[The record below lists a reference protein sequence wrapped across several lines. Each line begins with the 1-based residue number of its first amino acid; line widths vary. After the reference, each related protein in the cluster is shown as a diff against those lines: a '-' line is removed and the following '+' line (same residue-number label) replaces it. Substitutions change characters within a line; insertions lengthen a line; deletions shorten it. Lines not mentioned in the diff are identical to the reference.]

1 MYELCGPR
9 PIIEK
14 RLPSYEFRQGLLD
27 ASCKGDLRRVHALF
41 EILKEDNLA
50 ESSLYYRLLTET
62 ARNGQ
67 ADVLRYLFDT
77 LSDCL
82 RPLPWNTYNY
92 QFCLPFNY
100 HEDNLH
106 GNDHTSSGVVNVPL
120 DALEGTDPPAI
131 INVLFDYGL
140 TGNHDLGSNMSLLY
154 KAVEMKKHDV
164 VKLLLDHG
172 ADINRQKPELVLI
185 GAIKSDD
192 PDMVSLLVKHGALTE
207 ESKAFDYALTNRR
220 IRSVGRLLELGADIN
235 GTFAMRRSRN
245 GKLSKVRAGTPLH
258 RVIMARPKQPE
269 ATCSL
274 EEMIRFLLEKGA
286 NADIVNSTGK
296 TPLQLARHKKRKEVI
311 KIFKEFGVKK

>member
-1 MYELCGPR
+1 MIR
-9 PIIEK
+9 PWNAA
-14 RLPSYEFRQGLLD
+14 EFRQGLLD
-27 ASCKGDLRRVHALF
+27 ASCKGDIRRVHALF
-41 EILKEDNLA
+41 EILKEEDLA
-50 ESSLYYRLLTET
+50 ESSLYYCLLTET

-82 RPLPWNTYNY
+82 RPLPWKTYNY

-106 GNDHTSSGVVNVPL
+106 GDNHTSYSGLNVL
-120 DALEGTDPPAI
+120 LYALEGTDPPAI
-131 INVLFDYGL
+131 INALLDYGL
-140 TGNHDLGSNMSLLY
+140 TGNHDLNSDMSLLY

-185 GAIKSDD
+185 RAIRSDD
-192 PDMVSLLVKHGALTE
+192 PDMVSLLVKHGAFTE
-207 ESKAFDYALTNRR
+207 ESNAFEYALTNRR
-220 IRSVGRLLELGADIN
+220 IRSVTRLLELGADIN
-235 GTFAMRRSRN
+235 DTFAMRRNRTGN
-245 GKLSKVRAGTPLH
+245 LSKVRAGTPLH
-258 RVIMARPKQPE
+258 RVIMARPTQPE

-274 EEMIRFLLEKGA
+274 EEMVRFLLVKGA
-286 NADIVNSTGK
+286 NADIVNITGK
-296 TPLQLARHKKRKEVI
+296 TPLQVARQRKRKEVI

>member
-1 MYELCGPR
+1 M
-9 PIIEK
+9 
-14 RLPSYEFRQGLLD
+14 LD
-27 ASCKGDLRRVHALF
+27 ASCKGDIRRVHALF
-41 EILKEDNLA
+41 EILKEEDLA
-50 ESSLYYRLLTET
+50 ESSLYYCLLTET

-82 RPLPWNTYNY
+82 RPLPWKTYNY

-106 GNDHTSSGVVNVPL
+106 GDNHTSYSGLNVL
-120 DALEGTDPPAI
+120 LYALEGTDPPAI
-131 INVLFDYGL
+131 INALLDYGL
-140 TGNHDLGSNMSLLY
+140 TGNHDLNSDMSLLY

-185 GAIKSDD
+185 KAIRSDD
-192 PDMVSLLVKHGALTE
+192 PDMVSLLVKHGAFTE
-207 ESKAFDYALTNRR
+207 ESNAFEYALTNRR
-220 IRSVGRLLELGADIN
+220 IRSVMRLLELGADIN
-235 GTFAMRRSRN
+235 DTFAMRRNRTGN
-245 GKLSKVRAGTPLH
+245 LSKVRAGTPLH

-274 EEMIRFLLEKGA
+274 EEMVRFLLVKGA
-286 NADIVNSTGK
+286 NADIVNITGK
-296 TPLQLARHKKRKEVI
+296 TPLQVARQRKRKEVI

>member
-1 MYELCGPR
+1 M
-9 PIIEK
+9 
-14 RLPSYEFRQGLLD
+14 
-27 ASCKGDLRRVHALF
+27 
-41 EILKEDNLA
+41 A
-50 ESSLYYRLLTET
+50 ESSLYYCLLTET

-82 RPLPWNTYNY
+82 RPLPWKTYNY

-106 GNDHTSSGVVNVPL
+106 GDNHTSYSGLNVL
-120 DALEGTDPPAI
+120 LYALEGTDPPAI
-131 INVLFDYGL
+131 INALLDYGL
-140 TGNHDLGSNMSLLY
+140 TGNHDLNSDMSLLY

-185 GAIKSDD
+185 RAIRSDD
-192 PDMVSLLVKHGALTE
+192 PDMVSLLVKHGAFTE
-207 ESKAFDYALTNRR
+207 ESNAFEYALTNRR
-220 IRSVGRLLELGADIN
+220 IRSVTRLLELGADIN
-235 GTFAMRRSRN
+235 DTFAMRRNRTGN
-245 GKLSKVRAGTPLH
+245 LSKVRAGTPLH

-274 EEMIRFLLEKGA
+274 EEMVRFLLVKGA
-286 NADIVNSTGK
+286 NADIVNITGK
-296 TPLQLARHKKRKEVI
+296 TPLQVARQRKRKEVI

>member
-1 MYELCGPR
+1 MIR
-9 PIIEK
+9 PWNAA
-14 RLPSYEFRQGLLD
+14 EFRQGLLD
-27 ASCKGDLRRVHALF
+27 ASCKGDIRRVHALF
-41 EILKEDNLA
+41 EILKEEDLA
-50 ESSLYYRLLTET
+50 ESSLYYCLLTET

-106 GNDHTSSGVVNVPL
+106 GDNHTSSSMLNVPVN
-120 DALEGTDPPAI
+120 ALKGTDPPAI
-131 INVLFDYGL
+131 INVLLDYGL
-140 TGNHDLGSNMSLLY
+140 TGNHDLGSDMSLLY

-185 GAIKSDD
+185 RAIRSDD
-192 PDMVSLLVKHGALTE
+192 PDMVSLLVKHGAFTE
-207 ESKAFDYALTNRR
+207 ESNAFEYALTNRR
-220 IRSVGRLLELGADIN
+220 IRSVMRLLELGADIN
-235 GTFAMRRSRN
+235 DTFAMRRNRN
-245 GKLSKVRAGTPLH
+245 GNLSKVRAGTPLH

-274 EEMIRFLLEKGA
+274 EEMVRFLLVKGA
-286 NADIVNSTGK
+286 NADIVNGTGK
-296 TPLQLARHKKRKEVI
+296 TPLQVARQRKRKEVI